1 MKALFFMTWRFLR
14 CPASMNFQG
23 QENRGNRWATTQIS
37 MQDPDKCKQIKHR
50 TRKRKARDK
59 YDGWSLRAC
68 MSTDASPCSCRC
80 RRSRISGPA
89 S

>member
-37 MQDPDKCKQIKHR
+37 MQDPARDKCKQIKHR
-50 TRKRKARDK
+50 TRKRKLLYHTFSIRN
-59 YDGWSLRAC
+59 W
-68 MSTDASPCSCRC
+68 P
-80 RRSRISGPA
+80 
-89 S
+89 